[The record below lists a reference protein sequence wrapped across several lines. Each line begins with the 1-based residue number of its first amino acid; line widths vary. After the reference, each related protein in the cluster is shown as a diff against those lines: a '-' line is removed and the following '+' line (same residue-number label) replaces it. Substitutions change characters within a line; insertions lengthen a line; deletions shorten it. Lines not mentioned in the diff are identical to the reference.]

1 MLKKKC
7 LEIRVMEKRQLLIE
21 KVEKEIIEKIRKSE
35 AKNNEVVKAMEEMK
49 KMGVKVLRNNEWQ
62 IENELVSK
70 EGKVYVLK
78 DENLRLDIIWLHH
91 DTPIVLQIQ
100 DLRVD

>member
-21 KVEKEIIEKIRKSE
+21 KVEKEIIEKIRKLE

-49 KMGVKVLRNNEWQ
+49 KVGVKVLRNNEW
-62 IENELVSK
+62 
-70 EGKVYVLK
+70 
-78 DENLRLDIIWLHH
+78 
-91 DTPIVLQIQ
+91 
-100 DLRVD
+100 

>member
-35 AKNNEVVKAMEEMK
+35 AKNNKVVKAMEEIK

-78 DENLRLDIIWLHH
+78 DENLRLDIIWQHH